1 MMLIRR
7 LLALALVLC
16 VVCTGCK
23 YSTASLFREDIKTIY
38 IEGFDNETFRRGL
51 EVPLTR
57 AIAGEIKLR
66 TPFLLAPRNEADSV
80 LSGTIRDV
88 EERTRL
94 RDVDNVVLSTAVR
107 VTVTF
112 RWRDRRARTDI
123 VPPRTVSESVNVT
136 VTFGEDVFTVV
147 MREVAKRVVEEMQAP
162 W

>member
-1 MMLIRR
+1 MRTR
-7 LLALALVLC
+7 LLVALT
-16 VVCTGCK
+16 VVSAVACTGCK
-23 YSTASLFREDIKTIY
+23 YSTASLYREDIKTIY

-57 AIAGEIKLR
+57 AIAGEVKLR

-80 LSGTIRDV
+80 LSGTLRDV

-94 RDVDNVVLSTAVR
+94 RDIDNVVLSTRVR

-112 RWRDRRARTDI
+112 RWRDRRAQTDI

-136 VTFGEDVFTVV
+136 SAFGEDLFTVV